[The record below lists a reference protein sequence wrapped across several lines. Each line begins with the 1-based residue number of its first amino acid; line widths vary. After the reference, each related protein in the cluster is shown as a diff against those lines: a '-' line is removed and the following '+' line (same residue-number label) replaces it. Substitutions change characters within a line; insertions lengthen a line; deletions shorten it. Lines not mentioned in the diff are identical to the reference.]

1 MKKNGFTL
9 AEVLVTLGIV
19 GVIAALTIPTFTQST
34 SNAKIGPML
43 GKAKSSFE
51 QATTAMLNE
60 AQSDSLTEAMLCPET
75 TPNCTASQRVAVL
88 NDENFKNF
96 LFNLGHYLKGSVKS
110 ATKFQSEDGII
121 YEFEGYKP
129 SGSSLFPH
137 EVTVIKKINVDING
151 EQTPNK
157 DSRDVFYFELRNDGS
172 LVPYGID
179 DWETTCAKNAVPTY
193 PQNCAAH
200 VIENGLKAEYR

>member
-75 TPNCTASQRVAVL
+75 TPNCTASQRVAVVSSA
-88 NDENFKNF
+88 NYTNF
-96 LFNLGHYLKGSVKS
+96 LFNLGHYLKGSRS
-110 ATKFQSEDGII
+110 GTKEFRSEDGVK
-121 YEFEGYKP
+121 YLLNGFTSP
-129 SGSSLFPH
+129 SSPFAH
-137 EVTVIKKINVDING
+137 DATVANVEIDING
-151 EQTPNK
+151 EQDPNT
-157 DSRDVFYFELRNDGS
+157 DARDVFYFEMRNDGS
-172 LVPYGID
+172 LVPFGID
-179 DWETTCAKNAVPTY
+179 NWQTKCAKNTVPTD
-193 PQNCAAH
+193 PKSCAAH
-200 VIENGLKAEYR
+200 VFENGLKAEYR